1 LSLSDAEQY
10 IIDKQ
15 IQFKFKIT
23 SNMNEIKTQK
33 NSPIVILKIN
43 LYINTP

>member
-23 SNMNEIKTQK
+23 SNMIMNEIKTQK
-33 NSPIVILKIN
+33 FTYCDP
-43 LYINTP
+43 